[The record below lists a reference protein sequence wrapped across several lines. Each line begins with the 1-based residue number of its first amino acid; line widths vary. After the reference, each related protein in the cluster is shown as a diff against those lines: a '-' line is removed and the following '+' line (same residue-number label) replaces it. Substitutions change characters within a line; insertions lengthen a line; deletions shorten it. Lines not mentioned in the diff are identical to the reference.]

1 MAISVTSFYFYLLSE
16 VMICGADESG
26 RGPVIGPL
34 VVAGV
39 LVESDAELVKI
50 GACDSKQLSPH
61 QRETLEKQIKAVVN
75 KYEIIVLPASD
86 IDDLRKA
93 MTLNELEVFVFSKII
108 EKLKPDVCYV
118 DAADVNEVR
127 FGRDI
132 LARLTYKP
140 NLISKHKADETY
152 PIVGAASIL
161 AKTTRDEHVRQ
172 IARELEEKIHLPLGS
187 GYPAD
192 PITMRFLKA
201 WLETFGDLPPHV
213 RRSWE
218 TAQNLLKLHKT
229 KSLDKF

>member
-1 MAISVTSFYFYLLSE
+1 MTCAVTSFYFYLLPE
-16 VMICGADESG
+16 VMICGVDESG
-26 RGPVIGPL
+26 RGPVVGPL

-39 LVESDAELVKI
+39 CVENDAELVRI
-50 GACDSKQLSPH
+50 GACDSKKLTPH
-61 QRETLEKQIKAVVN
+61 QRETLEKQIKEVVR
-75 KYEIIVLPASD
+75 KYEIIVLPATD

-108 EKLKPDVCYV
+108 EKLRPDVCYL

-132 LARLTYKP
+132 LARLTYTP
-140 NLISKHKADETY
+140 TLISKHKADDIY

-161 AKTTRDEHVRQ
+161 AKTTRDEQIKQ
-172 IARELEEKIHLPLGS
+172 IARELEQRINLPLGS

-192 PITMRFLKA
+192 PITVRFLKA
-201 WLETFGDLPPHV
+201 WLETYGDLPPHV

-218 TAQNLLKLHKT
+218 TAQNLVNLHKT